1 MRALW
6 RWMRGLCL
14 AIGIAWLLVTFT
26 PLTRWYAQALSGP
39 WQQPQGDVLI
49 VLGADQP
56 SYGYIG
62 LASYWRSVYAV
73 RAWREGTFR
82 TVVISGGRGVAES
95 MKEFMVFSGV
105 PAANILTET
114 RSESTRENALFTA
127 PILKSLPGRK
137 VLLTSDFHVYRGVGA
152 FRKAGIDV
160 APEYFPYAAKRV
172 GNWLDRWPL
181 FLELNLE
188 TLKIVVYRVRG
199 WI

>member
-1 MRALW
+1 
-6 RWMRGLCL
+6 MRGLCL
-14 AIGIAWLLVTFT
+14 AIGIAWMLVTFT

-49 VLGADQP
+49 VLGADEP

-73 RAWREGTFR
+73 RAWREGTFH
-82 TVVISGGRGVAES
+82 TVVISGGRGIANS
-95 MKEFMVFSGV
+95 MKEFMVFNGV
-105 PAANILTET
+105 PGANILTET
-114 RSESTRENALFTA
+114 RSESTRENAIYTA
-127 PILKSLPGRK
+127 PVLKSLPGRK
-137 VLLTSDFHVYRGVGA
+137 VLLTSDFHVYRSVRA

-160 APEYFPYAAKRV
+160 APEFFPYAAKRV
-172 GNWLDRWPL
+172 SNWLDRWPL

-188 TLKIVVYRVRG
+188 TLKIVVYRARG